1 MNLASLAGWWLLPAA
16 VTIASL
22 LWAIPMR
29 TDERPTGSMFDGLG
43 YPVGVMIRLLV
54 AGNASIASWFIWAW
68 LT

>member
-1 MNLASLAGWWLLPAA
+1 MNLASLNGWCLLPAA

-29 TDERPTGSMFDGLG
+29 DDERPTGSMFDGLG
-43 YPVGVMIRLLV
+43 YPIGVMIRLLV
-54 AGNASIASWFIWAW
+54 AGMASLASWLVWAL

>member
-1 MNLASLAGWWLLPAA
+1 MQISLVLGWWMIPAA

-29 TDERPTGSMFDGLG
+29 IDERPTGSMFDGLG
-43 YPVGVMIRLLV
+43 YPIGVMIRLL
-54 AGNASIASWFIWAW
+54 AAFGISSFTWFIWAV

>member
-1 MNLASLAGWWLLPAA
+1 MNITITIGWWLLPAA

-29 TDERPTGSMFDGLG
+29 SDERPTGSMFDGLG
-43 YPVGVMIRLLV
+43 YPIGVLIRLPV
-54 AGNASIASWFIWAW
+54 AGMASLASWFIWAL